1 MDYLFHNEL
10 DQEAKD
16 EMARPREF
24 DETDVLQ
31 KAMMVFWQKGY
42 EGASIFDLM
51 AATGLTKS
59 SIYKAFNSKEHLFW
73 KANEL
78 YKKDHLGFI
87 EEALKLSKPRDIAM
101 AMLVGEADMHTNP
114 VHPPGCF
121 ETNGALA
128 CSDETQELQRALV
141 ESRFTFQRRLAKAFR
156 LTSENGPMLPNATPE
171 EAASFV
177 FTLIQGMAVQA
188 KAGLSRAELHKF
200 VSLTMMAWPE

>member
-1 MDYLFHNEL
+1 
-10 DQEAKD
+10 
-16 EMARPREF
+16 
-24 DETDVLQ
+24 
-31 KAMMVFWQKGY
+31 MMVFWQKGY

-51 AATGLTKS
+51 AATGLKKS
-59 SIYKAFNSKEHLFW
+59 SIYKAFNSKEDLFW

-78 YKKDHLGFI
+78 YKTDHLGFI

-101 AMLVGEADMHTNP
+101 AMLVGEADMHTDP

-141 ESRFTFQRRLAKAFR
+141 ESRFNFQRRLAKAFR

-200 VSLTMMAWPE
+200 VELAMLGWPSGEARPNRSSRQLGDPSRENLVPIGDSNS